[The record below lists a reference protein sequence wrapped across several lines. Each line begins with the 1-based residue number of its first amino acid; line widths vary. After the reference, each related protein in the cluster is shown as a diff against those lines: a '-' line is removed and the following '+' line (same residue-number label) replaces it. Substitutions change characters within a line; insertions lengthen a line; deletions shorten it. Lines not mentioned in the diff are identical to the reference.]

1 MAPARSEFAKRFGA
15 NLARARREAGVSQE
29 ELSHRASLHRTAV
42 GQLERGERVARAETL
57 FKLACALSVP
67 VGCFSRAWPGRRRPL
82 PWAGSNSWIR
92 GPSEAEKHLRKR
104 QTRGVRLGIRL

>member
-1 MAPARSEFAKRFGA
+1 MAPGPRSEFAKRFGA

-57 FKLACALSVP
+57 FKLACALSVSVECFFEGMTWETP
-67 VGCFSRAWPGRRRPL
+67 PLAVGRFEFSD
-82 PWAGSNSWIR
+82 S
-92 GPSEAEKHLRKR
+92 GPK
-104 QTRGVRLGIRL
+104 